1 MEHMAE
7 TTGSDLLKTA
17 FALLAER
24 GWRGF
29 SRTELARRAGV
40 SLARVYEELPSRAS
54 LLAALGRHLDR
65 AMLESD
71 PAELDGMTP
80 RERVF
85 ELIMRRLDAMAPFK
99 EGLREIG
106 REGPPELLGP
116 ACENLGRATG
126 WLLDASGAEL
136 HGLRRAGAGPVLA
149 LVYARTYSVWL
160 RDDTPDHAK
169 TMAEL
174 DRRLSQ
180 AETLAR
186 WTAWTEGPRGPR
198 SGTAEGPEPA
208 PEAAA

>member
-1 MEHMAE
+1 MAE
-7 TTGSDLLKTA
+7 TTDADLLKTA

-24 GWRGF
+24 GWRAF

-40 SLARVYEELPSRAS
+40 SLARVYEVLPSRLS
-54 LLAALGRHLDR
+54 LVTALGRQLDR
-65 AMLESD
+65 AMLESN

-99 EGLREIG
+99 EGLRELG
-106 REGPPELLGP
+106 REGAPELLGP
-116 ACENLGRATG
+116 ACENVGRAMG

-136 HGLRRAGAGPVLA
+136 HGLRRCGAGPVLA
-149 LVYARTYSVWL
+149 LVYARTVSVWL

-174 DRRLSQ
+174 DKRLSQ

-186 WTAWTEGPRGPR
+186 WTAWTEGPRRR
-198 SGTAEGPEPA
+198 SAASEDPEPA
-208 PEAAA
+208 PGAAA

>member
-1 MEHMAE
+1 MAE

-40 SLARVYEELPSRAS
+40 SLARVYEELPSRVS
-54 LLAALGRHLDR
+54 LVTALGRHLDR

-71 PAELDGMTP
+71 PSELDGMTP

-99 EGLREIG
+99 EGLRELG
-106 REGPPELLGP
+106 REGAPELLGP
-116 ACENLGRATG
+116 ACENVGRAIG

-136 HGLRRAGAGPVLA
+136 HGLRRVGAGPALA
-149 LVYARTYSVWL
+149 LVYARTFNVWL

-174 DRRLSQ
+174 DKRLSQ
-180 AETLAR
+180 AQTVAR
-186 WTAWTEGPRGPR
+186 WTAWTEGPRR
-198 SGTAEGPEPA
+198 SGAADGPEPA
-208 PEAAA
+208 PEVAA

>member
-1 MEHMAE
+1 MAE

-40 SLARVYEELPSRAS
+40 SLARVYEELPSRVS
-54 LLAALGRHLDR
+54 LVTALGRHLDR

-71 PAELDGMTP
+71 PSELDGMTP

-99 EGLREIG
+99 EGLRELG
-106 REGPPELLGP
+106 REGAPELLGP
-116 ACENLGRATG
+116 ACENLGRAMG

-136 HGLRRAGAGPVLA
+136 HGLRRCGAGPVLA
-149 LVYARTYSVWL
+149 LVYARTFNVWL

-174 DRRLSQ
+174 DKRLSQ

-186 WTAWTEGPRGPR
+186 WTAWTEGPRRR
-198 SGTAEGPEPA
+198 SAAADGPEPA
-208 PEAAA
+208 PGAAG

>member
-1 MEHMAE
+1 MAE

-40 SLARVYEELPSRAS
+40 SLARVYEELPSRVS
-54 LLAALGRHLDR
+54 LVIALGRHLDR

-71 PAELDGMTP
+71 PSELDGMTP

-99 EGLREIG
+99 EGLRELG
-106 REGPPELLGP
+106 REGAPELLGP
-116 ACENLGRATG
+116 ACENVGRAIG
-126 WLLDASGAEL
+126 WLVDASGAEL
-136 HGLRRAGAGPVLA
+136 HGLRRAGAGPALA
-149 LVYARTYSVWL
+149 LVYARTFNVWL

-180 AETLAR
+180 AETVAR
-186 WTAWTEGPRGPR
+186 WTAWAEGPRR
-198 SGTAEGPEPA
+198 SGAADGPEPA